1 MKKPIVPVILGQI
14 VLDTVIHHYNHEM
27 ISESENDYHKRLI
40 LGGPP
45 FFTGSIG
52 FILSQQY
59 SWIEK
64 PIIFAYSCP
73 ETNSR
78 LKLAGFENIITKNL
92 KLRPSCPH
100 FKLVYDKSEDERTI
114 LLDNPPVEFNPNDF
128 NWKLNYSP
136 IVIVG
141 SVFHEFDNQRIFSF
155 LRDKFSYVAFDPQG
169 CFRQI
174 LAGSRITYKIWWDR
188 KITDKTDCI
197 KISENEAKFLNLGE
211 NNKERVKKIL
221 ETSVSSVLLTRGSK
235 GAILG
240 IKYRNSNKKKVYNVP
255 AYPCQ
260 VIDETGAGD
269 VFLFS
274 YVIHYY
280 AHKDPVNAVAFA
292 TSITSL
298 LIEQNRFSWNYDRE
312 TIDFRQRYIQSR
324 ISEIKS

>member
-73 ETNSR
+73 KANSR
-78 LKLAGFENIITKNL
+78 LRLAGFENLIIKDL
-92 KLRPSCPH
+92 KLRPNCPH
-100 FKLVYDKSEDERTI
+100 FKLVYDKSEGKRTI
-114 LLDNPPVEFNPNDF
+114 LLNNPPLEFNPNDF

-141 SVFHEFDNQRIFSF
+141 SVFHEFDSQEIFSF
-155 LRDKFSYVAFDPQG
+155 LRDNFSYVAFDPQG
-169 CFRQI
+169 CFRQL
-174 LAGSRITYKIWWDR
+174 LAGSRITYKNWWDR

-211 NNKERVKKIL
+211 NNQERVEKIL
-221 ETSVSSVLLTRGSK
+221 ETSVSSVLLTRGNK

-240 IKYRNSNKKKVYNVP
+240 IKDENFNEKKVYNVP

-280 AHKDPVNAVAFA
+280 AHKDPLSAVAFA

-298 LIEQNRFSWNYDRE
+298 LIEQKRFSWSFDRE

-324 ISEIKS
+324 ISDIEF